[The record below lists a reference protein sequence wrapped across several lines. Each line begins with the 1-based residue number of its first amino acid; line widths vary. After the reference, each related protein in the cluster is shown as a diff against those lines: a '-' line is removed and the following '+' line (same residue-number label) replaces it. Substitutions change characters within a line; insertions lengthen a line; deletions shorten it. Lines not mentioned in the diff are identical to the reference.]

1 MFKRKKATEFKKVI
15 DVKFE
20 VTENFEEDK
29 GCLAHLIGFF
39 RVHAKREMRKMPLD
53 INKIREKI
61 KKLPKAPHPAIPA
74 KEVWLSLWGCVF
86 GSGVYIIACFSL
98 EVPYVIRAVW
108 RQCSVDFWRL

>member
-1 MFKRKKATEFKKVI
+1 MFKRRKATEFKKVI

-20 VTENFEEDK
+20 VKENFEEDK

-61 KKLPKAPHPAIPA
+61 K
-74 KEVWLSLWGCVF
+74 
-86 GSGVYIIACFSL
+86 
-98 EVPYVIRAVW
+98 
-108 RQCSVDFWRL
+108 